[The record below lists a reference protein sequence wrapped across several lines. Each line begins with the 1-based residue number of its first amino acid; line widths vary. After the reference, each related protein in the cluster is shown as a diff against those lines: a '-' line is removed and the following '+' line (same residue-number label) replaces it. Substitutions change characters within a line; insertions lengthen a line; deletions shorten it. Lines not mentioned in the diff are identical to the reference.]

1 MSFTWPAFLWLLLL
15 IPLFVGLLVWAN
27 RRRERTAKAFAD
39 ARLLPTVVRQPP
51 KAHVRWPL
59 ALQLLALFLL
69 LFAAARPVASPP
81 LPTNKAAIVLAIDT
95 SRSMLAADLNPSR
108 LEAAKATARKFIE
121 LAPPTT
127 QIGLVS
133 FSDSASALVMPTTDR
148 QKLLEAIERLKPA
161 QNTSIENAIVTG
173 VRMLPGRKDQKP
185 PAELQLPGLGQ
196 PDPLQGVPDLPV
208 PQQAPS
214 PQDLPPGSVV
224 ILSDGASNVSTNPG
238 LPTRNSLEIAARFAR
253 DNNVK
258 LFTFPMGQQGGTVAQ
273 IEGRNYYIPFEPRNL
288 EQLAQATGGKN
299 TFPPTEETLR
309 AIAKELGTVIR
320 WEGTKTEISSLLS
333 ALAALLM
340 ILAAGLSLR
349 WQRRVP

>member
-1 MSFTWPAFLWLLLL
+1 MSFIWPAFLWLLLL
-15 IPLFVGLLVWAN
+15 IPLCIGLLAWMD
-27 RRRERTAKAFAD
+27 RRREHTAKAFAD
-39 ARLLPTVVRQPP
+39 AHLLGAVVRKPP

-81 LPTNKAAIVLAIDT
+81 LPTNKAAIVLAVDV
-95 SRSMLAADLNPSR
+95 SRSMLAPDLNPNR

-133 FSDSASALVMPTTDR
+133 FSDSAAALVMPTTDR

-161 QNTSIENAIVTG
+161 QNTSIENAIITG
-173 VRMLPGRKDQKP
+173 VRMLPGRKDLKP
-185 PAELQLPGLGQ
+185 PAELQSPGLQQ
-196 PDPLQGVPDLPV
+196 PDPLQGVPDLPA
-208 PQQAPS
+208 PQIPK
-214 PQDLPPGSVV
+214 DLLPGIVV
-224 ILSDGASNVSTNPG
+224 ILSDGASNVSANPG
-238 LPTRNSLEIAARFAR
+238 LPTRSTLEIAARFAK

-258 LFTFPMGQQGGTVAQ
+258 LFTFPMGQQGGAVAQ

-299 TFPPTEETLR
+299 IYPPTEEALR
-309 AIAKELGTVIR
+309 AIVKELGVVIR
-320 WEGTKTEISSLLS
+320 WEGTKTEVSSLLS
-333 ALAALLM
+333 ALAAALM
-340 ILAAGLSLR
+340 ILAAGLSLS